1 MTISTFKDLEGL
13 ATRVNGGED
22 MGDYTIRLTQDLILE
37 GEKRNNW
44 YALTPIGTA
53 EHPFSGVFDGQ
64 GHTIKNV
71 RTYQDNG
78 TDVGLFGY
86 TDGAVISN
94 LTLQNISLK
103 GESNVGVVVGN
114 ANYSMIHD
122 VLVYEAKATDG
133 TPYDCAEA
141 TAGNAGGL
149 VGRADNTTII
159 DSYFYGR
166 VKGFMAAGGIV
177 GESATAN
184 VSDCAAGNSVESDVI
199 AGGIVGKAG
208 TATKVARCYS
218 RSTLSATTV
227 AGVIGQHQGDSE
239 SGISNCAYLS
249 ADGTLPVAVA
259 VENAP
264 AISATN
270 NRVCKTI
277 ADMEGLKLQD
287 LLGDDKWYYFHE
299 EVSDCPVPA
308 SLADDYLA
316 WAGMKDA
323 NGYIYTLIDE
333 GASYSI
339 IGYEG
344 NETELVLPSTYNNL
358 PVTAVGDRAFK
369 GSAITAMTIPSSIT
383 TIGTE
388 AFADCSDLVSF
399 TMSDGVTSAY
409 NGWLKNCPKV
419 ASISGSNN
427 MLYCCENNTLYYNAK
442 EQLIRCSTT
451 INGILTV
458 PSTVTTIEAGA
469 FYGCDDLTVVDLRQ
483 TPTDWGKVQRDLL
496 NNPFYGASKYTLFIM
511 NKASWA
517 LNNVSNE
524 PNVVNLSN
532 GFVEDGYQCMN
543 LYVTDR
549 LGINLGDNT
558 FCFTAVSCH
567 YDRKFGATLTYGQD
581 GEPDFVYQ
589 PKAYTLSLPFTFRL
603 KAGQGAKLYRYDKVI
618 TEGDVTT
625 ALFQEV
631 AIDNS
636 NYYSTH
642 ARHPYYLV
650 VESEDPFTLVPT
662 SENIVQESGQGS
674 QTEDAGYAFVG
685 TRVKI
690 DNEHLYDPNQPKY
703 ILQSDGNWH
712 KVPQNESRAFVPPF
726 RAYFRASTASGA
738 RALMTRFGGDDQTTG
753 TSHTVI
759 QTIDRDGTQYYYD
772 LNGRRLNGK
781 PKSGIYIFNGKKY
794 INK

>member
-1 MTISTFKDLEGL
+1 
-13 ATRVNGGED
+13 
-22 MGDYTIRLTQDLILE
+22 
-37 GEKRNNW
+37 
-44 YALTPIGTA
+44 
-53 EHPFSGVFDGQ
+53 
-64 GHTIKNV
+64 
-71 RTYQDNG
+71 
-78 TDVGLFGY
+78 
-86 TDGAVISN
+86 
-94 LTLQNISLK
+94 
-103 GESNVGVVVGN
+103 
-114 ANYSMIHD
+114 
-122 VLVYEAKATDG
+122 
-133 TPYDCAEA
+133 
-141 TAGNAGGL
+141 
-149 VGRADNTTII
+149 
-159 DSYFYGR
+159 
-166 VKGFMAAGGIV
+166 MAAGGIV
-177 GESATAN
+177 GESATASVN
-184 VSDCAAGNSVESDVI
+184 DCAAGYSVESGDI

-227 AGVIGQHQGDSE
+227 AGIIGQHQGDSE
-239 SGISNCAYLS
+239 SSVSNCAYLS
-249 ADGTLPVAVA
+249 AYGTLPVVVA
-259 VENAP
+259 AENAP

-270 NRVCKTI
+270 NRVCNTI

-316 WAGMKDA
+316 WAGMKDV

-344 NETELVLPSTYNNL
+344 NKTELVLPSTYNEL

-369 GSAITAMTIPSSIT
+369 GSAITAMTLPSSIT

-427 MLYCCENNTLYYNAK
+427 LVYCCENNTLYYNAK

-458 PSTVTTIEAGA
+458 PSTVTKIETGA
-469 FYGCDDLTVVDLRQ
+469 FYGCDDLTVVDLRK
-483 TPTDWGKVQRDLL
+483 TATDWGKVQRDLL

-511 NKASWA
+511 NQASWA
-517 LNNVSNE
+517 LNNVSSE

-532 GFVEDGYQCMN
+532 GFVEKGYECMN

-549 LGINLGDNT
+549 LGINLGDKS
-558 FCFTAVSCH
+558 FYFTAVSCH
-567 YDRKFGATLTYGQD
+567 YDRKFRATLACGQD
-581 GEPDFVYQ
+581 GESDFVYQ
-589 PKAYTLSLPFTFRL
+589 PKAYTLSLPFKFRL
-603 KAGQGAKLYRYDKVI
+603 KAGQGAKLYRYDNVI
-618 TEGDVTT
+618 TEDDVTT
-625 ALFQEV
+625 VLFQEV

-642 ARHPYYLV
+642 AGYPYYLV
-650 VESEDPFTLVPT
+650 VESEDPFTLEST
-662 SENIVQESGQGS
+662 SENTVQEYGQGS
-674 QTEDAGYAFVG
+674 QTENADYAFVG

-690 DNEHLYDPNQPKY
+690 DNEHLYDANRPKY

-712 KVPQNESRAFVPPF
+712 KVPYGEPKAYVGPF
-726 RAYFRASTASGA
+726 RAYFRAVSSAAA
-738 RALMTRFGGDDQTTG
+738 RALYTSFGDGDKTGINQTVV
-753 TSHTVI
+753 H
-759 QTIDRDGTQYYYD
+759 TIDHDGTKHYYN
-772 LNGRRLNGK
+772 LSGRRLNGK